1 MFGRVALAV
10 CLLFDA
16 RAERAVRNLWQRL
29 EQQGVPTLQ
38 SHTHGLHHPHLS
50 YVVLLQWELDPVRVA
65 VEQLDDHQ
73 PFELT
78 FDAVAAF
85 RRGRVSLVPSVPAD
99 LVARQHAVVAATRA
113 TGAMVHM
120 HYEINRWLPHASL
133 ATRASAEQLVR
144 VTATAYDVLPL
155 TATVTRGPDRQR
167 ERPIL
172 GTPQSACR
180 GGGCQEAALY
190 LNRRDPSAL
199 GPGWRSI

>member
-1 MFGRVALAV
+1 MALAV

-16 RAERAVRNLWQRL
+16 RAERALRNLWQRL
-29 EQQGVPTLQ
+29 EQQGVPTLL

-50 YVVLLQWELDPVRVA
+50 YVVLLQWKLDEVRAAVA
-65 VEQLDDHQ
+65 QLGDHE

-113 TGAMVHM
+113 TGALVHK
-120 HYEINRWLPHASL
+120 HYEVNRWLPHASL
-133 ATRASAEQLVR
+133 ATRASVDRLAR

-155 TATVTRGPDRQR
+155 TAKVTR
-167 ERPIL
+167 
-172 GTPQSACR
+172 
-180 GGGCQEAALY
+180 AALIDSTTGQLWP
-190 LNRRDPSAL
+190 LNNLP
-199 GPGWRSI
+199 

>member
-1 MFGRVALAV
+1 M
-10 CLLFDA
+10 
-16 RAERAVRNLWQRL
+16 RNLWQRL

-155 TATVTRGPDRQR
+155 TATVTR
-167 ERPIL
+167 
-172 GTPQSACR
+172 
-180 GGGCQEAALY
+180 AALI
-190 LNRRDPSAL
+190 DSANGQFWAL
-199 GPGWRSI
+199 RNLPVEEAGAKKLRCISIDEIRPLSGLAGGQSDAAGHPRM